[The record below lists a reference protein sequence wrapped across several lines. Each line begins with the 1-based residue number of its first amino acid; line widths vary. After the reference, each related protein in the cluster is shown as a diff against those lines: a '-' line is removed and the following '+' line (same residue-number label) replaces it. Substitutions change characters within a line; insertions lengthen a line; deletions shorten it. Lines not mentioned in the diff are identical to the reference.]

1 MHKNKESLEK
11 LSFSVTNLRSAGSS
25 NVELA
30 AAVACCSLLLTAD
43 GAILLRFMPIPVPPL
58 IAANDFSLRLA
69 SFLWPIHRS
78 NCF

>member
-1 MHKNKESLEK
+1 MHKSKESLEK
-11 LSFSVTNLRSAGSS
+11 FSFSVTNLRSAGSS

-69 SFLWPIHRS
+69 SFLFPVHS
-78 NCF
+78 

>member
-1 MHKNKESLEK
+1 MHKSKESLEK

-43 GAILLRFMPIPVPPL
+43 GAILLRFMPIAVPPL

-69 SFLWPIHRS
+69 SFLFPVHS
-78 NCF
+78 